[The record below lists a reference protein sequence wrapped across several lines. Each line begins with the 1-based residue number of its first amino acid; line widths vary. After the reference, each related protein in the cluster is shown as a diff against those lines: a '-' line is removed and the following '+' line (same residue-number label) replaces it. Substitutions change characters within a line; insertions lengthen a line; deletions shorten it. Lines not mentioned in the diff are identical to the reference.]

1 MLHLWSQLSGRH
13 RRWIVRLLS
22 ICGCVL
28 WGGAVLLILLV
39 GDARTSQAQEPVEAI
54 GTPLIDPVQ
63 ITPIRPGQTP
73 EPAQPT
79 TAPSPAPTQQP
90 PTPESTL
97 PPAPPSI
104 APTAPV
110 AEPPAPPSA
119 PPAPVAPPAIAP
131 AEPLPATPL
140 PAPTDAPLAASPTR
154 PAAQV
159 RTRVGSATPASSPTR
174 ERASTTEPV
183 IDSVA
188 PSPQP
193 RSTNASA
200 VPSKAVAVTPTPAAV
215 AALLDIPAPI
225 DAVPAVPPASIVEA
239 PEAALPPPS
248 LETANIVYAS
258 GLRRIDARRYVVSA
272 CIANVGLG
280 READLEINVRI
291 RSPGSRV
298 VEVRSDR
305 AAVSITGAEAQIRPE
320 PLDASGARQI
330 DVLVE
335 SDAALTVRDIAVSA
349 TQARWLAGRVR
360 LVCEPGP
367 ASALVAPPRFL
378 VDGADVRIDQA
389 AQLLRVSAQSSVAAE
404 AFWVVGAA
412 GWSSLMLAAGAV
424 LLACG
429 LALWLAERLWL

>member
-39 GDARTSQAQEPVEAI
+39 GDARTLQAQEPVEAI

-73 EPAQPT
+73 EPVQPT

-90 PTPESTL
+90 PALESTL
-97 PPAPPSI
+97 PPAPPS

-131 AEPLPATPL
+131 VEPPPATSL
-140 PAPTDAPLAASPTR
+140 PAPTDGPLAASPTR

-174 ERASTTEPV
+174 VRASTTEPV
-183 IDSVA
+183 IDAVA

-193 RSTNASA
+193 RGTNASA
-200 VPSKAVAVTPTPAAV
+200 MPSKTVAVTPTPAAV
-215 AALLDIPAPI
+215 AALPD
-225 DAVPAVPPASIVEA
+225 VPAAPPASIIEA

-258 GLRRIDARRYVVSA
+258 GLRRIDARRYAVSA

-291 RSPGSRV
+291 RSPGARI
-298 VEVRSDR
+298 VEVRSGR
-305 AAVSITGAEAQIRPE
+305 AAVSIAGAEAQISPE

-335 SDAALTVRDIAVSA
+335 SDAALTARDIAVSA

-404 AFWVVGAA
+404 AFWVVGVA

>member
-1 MLHLWSQLSGRH
+1 
-13 RRWIVRLLS
+13 LS

-28 WGGAVLLILLV
+28 WGGAVLLILFV

-90 PTPESTL
+90 PTLESTL

-110 AEPPAPPSA
+110 AEPT
-119 PPAPVAPPAIAP
+119 APVAPPAIAP
-131 AEPLPATPL
+131 AEPPPATPL

-174 ERASTTEPV
+174 ERVSTTEPV
-183 IDSVA
+183 IDAVA

-193 RSTNASA
+193 RGTNAGA
-200 VPSKAVAVTPTPAAV
+200 VPSKTVAVTSTPAAV
-215 AALLDIPAPI
+215 AALLDVPAPI
-225 DAVPAVPPASIVEA
+225 DAVPAAPPASIVEA

-258 GLRRIDARRYVVSA
+258 GLRRIDARRYAVSA

-280 READLEINVRI
+280 RVADLEINLRI
-291 RSPGSRV
+291 RSPGARV

-305 AAVSITGAEAQIRPE
+305 AAVSIAGAEAQIRPE

-335 SDAALTVRDIAVSA
+335 SDAALTARDIAVSA

-367 ASALVAPPRFL
+367 ASTLVAPPRFL

-389 AQLLRVSAQSSVAAE
+389 AQLLRVNAQSRVAAE